1 MCNFKYS
8 FVEQTTLF
16 KGIDMKLSLFGRHD
30 QIGNSFLDWGFHHAD
45 EIGPIQKARSRPR
58 HVNIMKRE
66 SKDRKSEKLGEAA
79 PRGKQ
84 TR

>member
-45 EIGPIQKARSRPR
+45 EIGPVVV
-58 HVNIMKRE
+58 HVDLLFVF
-66 SKDRKSEKLGEAA
+66 SQGEKEG
-79 PRGKQ
+79 
-84 TR
+84 